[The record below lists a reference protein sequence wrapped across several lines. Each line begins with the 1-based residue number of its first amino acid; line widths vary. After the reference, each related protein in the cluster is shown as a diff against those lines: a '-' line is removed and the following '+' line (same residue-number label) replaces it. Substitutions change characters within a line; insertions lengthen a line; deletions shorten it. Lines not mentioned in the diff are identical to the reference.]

1 MLNLFA
7 ATGHINYAKSG
18 RLYLQLMMDLPNKH
32 PWLYHKPAVE
42 GHHVVRRTV
51 KFWVGLCPD
60 FVIEQVLMCSLKS
73 RGGLTRGRGMSPSV
87 RVLWVHSMHSCG
99 SIHNAMT
106 APTQHYHKTSEQH
119 EELGKSRCQRDF
131 DNLQKM
137 LEWLDS
143 FNPFDETRAA
153 LQSLSLGLVADESI
167 NCDNAEEVG
176 TAIHTKLDHASVAK
190 CTIKRLDQVKSLGI
204 LKNAVKIK
212 SQTVN
217 TDPTRLLLVLVW

>member
-1 MLNLFA
+1 
-7 ATGHINYAKSG
+7 
-18 RLYLQLMMDLPNKH
+18 
-32 PWLYHKPAVE
+32 
-42 GHHVVRRTV
+42 
-51 KFWVGLCPD
+51 
-60 FVIEQVLMCSLKS
+60 
-73 RGGLTRGRGMSPSV
+73 
-87 RVLWVHSMHSCG
+87 
-99 SIHNAMT
+99 
-106 APTQHYHKTSEQH
+106 
-119 EELGKSRCQRDF
+119 
-131 DNLQKM
+131 M

-167 NCDNAEEVG
+167 NCDNAEEVSR
-176 TAIHTKLDHASVAK
+176 AIHTKLDHVSVAK

>member
-18 RLYLQLMMDLPNKH
+18 RLYIQLMMDLPNKH

-106 APTQHYHKTSEQH
+106 TPTQHYHKTSEQH
-119 EELGKSRCQRDF
+119 EELGKS
-131 DNLQKM
+131 
-137 LEWLDS
+137 
-143 FNPFDETRAA
+143 
-153 LQSLSLGLVADESI
+153 GLVADESI

-176 TAIHTKLDHASVAK
+176 RAIYTKLDHASVAK